1 MVVFQ
6 PNSNP
11 VSVICYLHIYFN
23 NNGSSWQLLSLF
35 CVSDTILGGRVK
47 VSVSS
52 SVVSNSLQ
60 PHGLYLPDSSVYGI
74 LQARIRGWVAIPFSR
89 GSSWPRD
96 WTQISCIASRF
107 FTVWATRAQ
116 TFLCTRHYSRDFI
129 EINSLN
135 PHVKVSLLFPFYR
148 WTN

>member
-23 NNGSSWQLLSLF
+23 NNGSSWHLLSLF

-89 GSSWPRD
+89 ESSRPRD
-96 WTQISCIASRF
+96 
-107 FTVWATRAQ
+107 
-116 TFLCTRHYSRDFI
+116 
-129 EINSLN
+129 
-135 PHVKVSLLFPFYR
+135 
-148 WTN
+148 